1 MKLLFVIPE
10 WGPVAGGIATYYRYL
25 VPELRRAGH
34 TVDLRVGSAYSQ
46 FESPPADEPGVLW
59 LSPSQYQ
66 NQLDR
71 FARFAM
77 VGDLQRHLA
86 AAWALRE
93 MAPAG
98 AYDLVECC
106 DWGLGFLPWSGG
118 SIPLLVR
125 MHASLS
131 QVAASERLP
140 GSDLFCS
147 LTALLESLGLGRAAG
162 IATYS
167 EANAG
172 FWSRR
177 LGREVCMQ
185 RPAYP
190 AGEPVRGGSD
200 LIAGGRIQLWKGIET
215 LCQALRQVPDI
226 SVRWF
231 GRDMPV
237 ADQGQRRSYARVLRG
252 RYPDIWGSSL
262 LPMGQVS
269 PAELEAA
276 RDGAGGV
283 VVPSLW
289 DVFNFTAIEAMAAGL
304 PVIVSRGAGAGELI
318 EHSQNGLLFESGN
331 ADELAAALRQW
342 QSLNPSQRKQM
353 GTAAIA
359 TVAECCDVA
368 NQAEAHLQLYR
379 QVSEQPVSGH
389 PSLAPLLE
397 SDTADSV
404 DDLLHNSSIRQLAGG
419 LSRRVLQKLRWRS

>member
-46 FESPPADEPGVLW
+46 YESPPNDDPGVLW
-59 LSPSQYQ
+59 LSPSRYRD
-66 NQLDR
+66 QLDR

-86 AAWALRE
+86 AAWALHE
-93 MAPAG
+93 MAPAES
-98 AYDLVECC
+98 YDLVECC

-118 SIPLLVR
+118 PIPLLVR

-131 QVAASERLP
+131 QVAACERLP

-147 LTALLESLGLGRAAG
+147 VTALLESLALGHAAG

-172 FWSRR
+172 FWSKR
-177 LGREVCMQ
+177 LGREVSML

-190 AGEPVRGGSD
+190 AGEPVPGGSE
-200 LIAGGRIQLWKGIET
+200 LIASGRIQLWKGIES
-215 LCQALRQVPDI
+215 LCQALCQIPEL

-237 ADQGQRRSYARVLRG
+237 ADQGQRRSYSRVLRG
-252 RYPDIWGSSL
+252 RYPEIWGSSL
-262 LPMGQVS
+262 LPMGQVR
-269 PAELEAA
+269 PTELQTVRE
-276 RDGAGGV
+276 GAGGV

-289 DVFNFTAIEAMAAGL
+289 DVFNFTAIEAMASGIPA
-304 PVIVSRGAGAGELI
+304 IVSRGAGASELI
-318 EHSQNGLLFESGN
+318 EHSRNGLTFEPGN
-331 ADELAAALRQW
+331 ADELAATLRQW
-342 QSLNPSQRKQM
+342 QGLNRSQREQM
-353 GTAAIA
+353 GRAAIA
-359 TVAECCDVA
+359 AVNQCCNVAD
-368 NQAEAHLQLYR
+368 QAEAHLRHYR
-379 QVSEQPVSGH
+379 QVRETPVAG
-389 PSLAPLLE
+389 PLPLAEMLE
-397 SDTADSV
+397 SGATDSV
-404 DDLLHNSSIRQLAGG
+404 DDLLHNPSIRQLAGV
-419 LSRRVLQKLRWRS
+419 LSGRVLQKLRWRS